1 MRPVELEQHGVPA
14 ALTEIWGQHI
24 ESLTDVQERAVAA
37 GLLSGSGNFL
47 VVAPTSSGKTFVAE
61 MAATSLAYQTRR
73 QVIFV
78 VPYRALAE
86 EHYLALK
93 RRYEGLL
100 SVVIATGDWAEF
112 DADIRDGNYGIAV
125 MTYEKLIGFL
135 VDRPQI
141 LDRCAALIVDE
152 IQILGE
158 RGRGPDLELLLTQVL
173 THPRSP
179 RVLALSASLDDLGRL
194 DDWLGAT
201 LVMTNERPVPLSE
214 GVLDP
219 ASGQVLSTDLSRSP
233 LCGPQLDAEDAA
245 AAATVAAVNDG
256 EQVLVFRASLAK
268 TVLMADKLRRSLP
281 IPGLDADTARD
292 LDDLEPS
299 PSVEHLRRLLA
310 ARVAYHN
317 ADLTGTERRAVEGA
331 FRRGACRALVSTT
344 TLAMGVNLPTDL
356 VIIPDTRRYSPDQGN
371 WRTEDISVAEY
382 KNAAGRAGRLGMRT
396 AGRAIVVA
404 GPGEVRQVLDFYC
417 RGRVEPITSRLP
429 DQPFDDLVF
438 SVVASGLAGTEAEI
452 VEFVTRTLAY
462 PAFYE
467 WTGGISSVQEGVA
480 SATRSCVAGGL
491 LESEQGRLVA
501 TAVGRGF
508 AARHVPVRWAAYL
521 AGETSERPT
530 AGTPTVEL
538 LHVVSGCD
546 DLFEARPYVKW
557 NRLLRRPIDLRP
569 ALSSAM
575 ASSDPESPLAQALAS
590 AHPSEVQLRVLAR
603 TDCLARWRTG
613 EEATAIGRSFEGC
626 SPSRLTGMAKVG
638 AWILEATAEAE
649 KARGRDAAV
658 IARLASEVRYGVPA
672 ELVPLARLN
681 VRGVARGSL
690 IRLYE
695 GGRDKHLHDPDV
707 LLDAEDDDLAGLLTP
722 LEAARL
728 REAVIAERG
737 ETQTRRRRAQTERA
751 RVAEL
756 AEQLI
761 DDLYTLGG
769 VDLERAVADALAAV
783 GIPATRIHEQKH
795 GEEDLQIR
803 HPDGTVVVSV
813 TASLHPS
820 KNIVWSKV
828 REVLA
833 AGVGMNPINYVCI
846 GRPAFHSEAESLAR
860 QIGLEEGPRN
870 LLLIPMDV
878 FADAVI
884 RCAEGRLDSG
894 ALLDAFGRAS
904 GVLSLDEL
912 GA

>member
-1 MRPVELEQHGVPA
+1 MRPVDLEEHGVPA

-24 ESLTDVQERAVAA
+24 ESLTAAQERAIAA
-37 GLLSGSGNFL
+37 GLLSGSGNVL

-73 QVIFV
+73 QVIFI
-78 VPYRALAE
+78 VPYRALAD
-86 EHYLALK
+86 EHYLTLK

-100 SVVIATGDWAEF
+100 SVVIATGDWTEF

-125 MTYEKLIGFL
+125 MTYEKLISFL
-135 VDRPQI
+135 IDRPQI
-141 LDRCAALIVDE
+141 LDRCAALVVDE
-152 IQILGE
+152 VQIIGE
-158 RGRGPDLELLLTQVL
+158 RGRGPDLELLLTQVMA
-173 THPRSP
+173 HPRPP

-194 DDWLGAT
+194 DEWLGAT
-201 LVMTNERPVPLSE
+201 LVMTNERPVPLAE

-219 ASGQVLSTDLSRSP
+219 ASGKVLWTDLSRSAI
-233 LCGPQLDAEDAA
+233 CSAQLDADDAA
-245 AAATVAAVNDG
+245 VAATVAAVNEG

-268 TVLMADKLRRSLP
+268 TVLMADRLKGSLS
-281 IPGLDADTARD
+281 IPGLDAETARD
-292 LDDLEPS
+292 LDELEPS

-317 ADLTGTERRAVEGA
+317 ADLTGPERRAVEGA

-382 KNAAGRAGRLGMRT
+382 KNAAGRAGRLGIRT

-404 GPGEVRQVLDFYC
+404 GPGESRQLLDFYC
-417 RGRVEPITSRLP
+417 RGQVEPIASRLP
-429 DQPFDDLVF
+429 DKPFDDLVF
-438 SVVASGLAGTEAEI
+438 SVVAAGLAGTESEI

-462 PAFYE
+462 ATFYE
-467 WTGGISSVQEGVA
+467 WTGGVISVQEGVA
-480 SATRSCVAGGL
+480 SATRTCVGAGL
-491 LESEQGRLVA
+491 LENERARLVA
-501 TAVGRGF
+501 TPVGRAF
-508 AARHVPVRWAAYL
+508 ATRHVPVRWSAHL
-521 AGETSERPT
+521 ASQTSERPT
-530 AGTPTVEL
+530 AETATVEL
-538 LHVVSGCD
+538 LHLVSSCD
-546 DLFEARPYVKW
+546 DLFESRPYVKW

-569 ALSSAM
+569 SLSSAM
-575 ASSDPESPLAQALAS
+575 APSDPDSPLAEALAS
-590 AHPSEVQLRVLAR
+590 ALPSEVQLRVLGR
-603 TDCLARWRTG
+603 TDCLVRWRSG
-613 EEATAIGRSFEGC
+613 QEASSIGRSFEGC
-626 SPSRLTGMAKVG
+626 SPSRLTGMAKVA

-649 KARGRDAAV
+649 KARGRDATL
-658 IARLASEVRYGVPA
+658 IARIASEVRYGVPA

-681 VRGVARGSL
+681 ARGVARGSL

-707 LLDAEDDDLAGLLTP
+707 LLDAGDDALEGLLTP

-737 ETQTRRRRAQTERA
+737 ETQTRRRRAQVERA
-751 RVAEL
+751 RTAAL

-761 DDLYTLGG
+761 DDLYTLAG
-769 VDLERAVADALAAV
+769 LELEQAVADALAAV
-783 GIPATRIHEQKH
+783 GIPATRIHEQRH

-813 TASLHPS
+813 TASLHAS

-860 QIGLEEGPRN
+860 QIGLEEGPRS
-870 LLLIPMDV
+870 LLPIPMDV

-884 RCAEGRLDSG
+884 RCGEGRLDPET
-894 ALLDAFGRAS
+894 LLDALGRAS
-904 GVLSLDEL
+904 GLLSLDEL